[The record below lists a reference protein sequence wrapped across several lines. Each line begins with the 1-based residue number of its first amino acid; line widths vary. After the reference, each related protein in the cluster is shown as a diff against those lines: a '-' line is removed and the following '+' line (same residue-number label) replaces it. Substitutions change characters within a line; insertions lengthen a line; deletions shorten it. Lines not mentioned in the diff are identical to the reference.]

1 MLVEKSARHFS
12 NKFFAGRGTNQSGTR
27 LRPVVTV
34 IIQKMNDQNYDGA
47 DSAAEGAMLRL
58 SLAAFAMI
66 AAGIA
71 LWEWTDGPATA
82 STRPPLTMA
91 SQTR

>member
-1 MLVEKSARHFS
+1 LLVEESACHFS
-12 NKFFAGRGTNQSGTR
+12 NKIFAGRGTNQSGTR
-27 LRPVVTV
+27 LRPVITV
-34 IIQKMNDQNYDGA
+34 IIQKMTDQNYDDA
-47 DSAAEGAMLRL
+47 NSAVEGTMLRL

-66 AAGIA
+66 ALGIA
-71 LWEWTDGPATA
+71 LWEWTEGPATA